1 MDFMLALTMDVLRVM
16 LAANIPVKLESLP
29 GAGKTSLLNN
39 LVEASNGY
47 MHTMVAVNHDPT
59 DFGGIP
65 KPGTDYYDLLPGRWA
80 ADLAAA
86 VSTHDLVVLFLD
98 EVNTAGRAV
107 MAALL
112 KTVDERMVGGFRLPP
127 EVRMVLA
134 MNPAHANGGVE
145 LPSAMANRVG
155 HVPFLYPLDKWAA
168 SMRAGG
174 VFEPQAAV
182 QLIPMDELVVAT
194 VPWGTA
200 IAEYA
205 ITNVGQFEQ
214 YPTDAAEQSKAWGSR
229 RTWTLGARAMG
240 ASDLLGH
247 SSNVRFAVLESLV
260 GKKGADGLQDF
271 VESRLLVDPVTV
283 LGDPTGYV
291 LPTKDD
297 ELFMVID
304 RVTAKALDYGTQS
317 ALDAVCTVLLRVGDE
332 GGRPGVA
339 ATGMRNVAL
348 FLQEHRNLIG
358 AKQQE
363 TIRFFKPV
371 VEAVGAMLMDT
382 DGENSGG

>member
-1 MDFMLALTMDVLRVM
+1 MSFMLALTMDVLRVM

-39 LVEASNGY
+39 IVEASNGY

-65 KPGTDYYDLLPGRWA
+65 KPDVDYYDLLPGRWA
-80 ADLAAA
+80 ADLAAS

-112 KTVDERMVGGFRLPP
+112 KTVDEGMVGGFRLPT
-127 EVRMVLA
+127 EIRKVLA

-145 LPSAMANRVG
+145 LPSAMANRVA
-155 HVPFLYPLDKWAA
+155 HLPFLFPLDQWAVA
-168 SMRAGG
+168 MKAGG
-174 VFEPQAAV
+174 VFPAQDAV
-182 QLIPMDELVVAT
+182 RLLAPDDLAVAT
-194 VPWGTA
+194 IPWGTA
-200 IAEYA
+200 VAEYA
-205 ITNVGQFEQ
+205 VSKVGVFEE
-214 YPTDAAEQSKAWGSR
+214 YPKDAAEQSKAWPSR

-240 ASDLLGH
+240 ATDALGYVP
-247 SSNVRFAVLESLV
+247 SVRAAALESLV
-260 GKKGADGLQDF
+260 GKKAADGFHDF
-271 VESRLLVDPVTV
+271 VESRLLVDPVAV
-283 LGDPTGYV
+283 LADPAGYK

-304 RVTAKALDYGTQS
+304 RVTATALDYGTQDS
-317 ALDAVCTVLLRVGDE
+317 LDAVCTVLLRVGDE

-363 TIRFFKPV
+363 TIRFFRPV
-371 VEAVGAMLMDT
+371 VEAVGAML
-382 DGENSGG
+382 DGGSDAAA